1 MRRRGAAR
9 GGPAALV
16 LLWAAALAAV
26 ADGQTGCPS
35 DTEFQACVADATLLF
50 NAAVEGR
57 GKVEGLK
64 PLTSCY
70 KARACELLKDV
81 YACVRYEDCCT
92 EEVVTKISEMES
104 ELRPGGVFQVC
115 DAINMCAAEAPEK
128 EMPTGCCPME
138 PGAASSKRV
147 CCRSA
152 DCSLCGKTTGGFV
165 LGNKVVPHDVHVT
178 LEAIPAGTMCPDG
191 KTDGARQGVICN
203 KQCSDGAVRASTNN
217 DYMYHTLVS
226 ASVPYTQSS
235 CADCCALSFDSPE
248 DMPCSS
254 GCRAADAKCHLCKP
268 PASAPIDLLSTP
280 AACSG
285 FFDLDTCASY
295 GAGARCKCVRECV
308 CLCVCDCVCSMPYTH
323 THTHTPAAGA
333 NGTPAPFKSPP
344 THVHAI
350 CIFFFSV
357 CDCQVQMAP
366 LHFSSGHFH
375 MVPAPQ
381 RRHHSAGAV
390 WQNVRV
396 DPHCLRVAGPALP
409 GTDVCVCVCVCV
421 CMCVCVCVYNTYV
434 CVHLYM
440 CVCVCVCMCVR
451 HGAGAVRLHLWRH
464 GECSV
469 FVWCISFIY
478 MYKHIRT
485 HTDTHARTRA
495 RARTHTHIH
504 THTHT
509 SYAWR
514 SSDARVVP

>member
-323 THTHTPAAGA
+323 THTHTHTGGRCKRHPC
-333 NGTPAPFKSPP
+333 TF
-344 THVHAI
+344 
-350 CIFFFSV
+350 
-357 CDCQVQMAP
+357 QVA
-366 LHFSSGHFH
+366 
-375 MVPAPQ
+375 
-381 RRHHSAGAV
+381 
-390 WQNVRV
+390 
-396 DPHCLRVAGPALP
+396 
-409 GTDVCVCVCVCV
+409 T
-421 CMCVCVCVYNTYV
+421 
-434 CVHLYM
+434 
-440 CVCVCVCMCVR
+440 
-451 HGAGAVRLHLWRH
+451 
-464 GECSV
+464 
-469 FVWCISFIY
+469 
-478 MYKHIRT
+478 
-485 HTDTHARTRA
+485 
-495 RARTHTHIH
+495 
-504 THTHT
+504 
-509 SYAWR
+509 
-514 SSDARVVP
+514 